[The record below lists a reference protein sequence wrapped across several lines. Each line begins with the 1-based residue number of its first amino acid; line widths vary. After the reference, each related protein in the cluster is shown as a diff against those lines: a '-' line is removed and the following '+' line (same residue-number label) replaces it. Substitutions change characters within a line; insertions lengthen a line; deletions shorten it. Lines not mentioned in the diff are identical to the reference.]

1 MMLFFN
7 VDILKFPFLIFY
19 FLFLTFYFRVNELY
33 LPMNGFIAVKL
44 DRCLNRDAFDSGNSN
59 LQMKEPGGFEIGS
72 GGMS

>member
-1 MMLFFN
+1 MLFFN
-7 VDILKFPFLIFY
+7 GDILKFPFLIFN
-19 FLFLTFYFRVNELY
+19 FLFLTFYFMVNELY